1 MDLLQFAARLMTE
14 PGTRSPE
21 VVWREFRYTQP
32 FRVFLHDVPD
42 DFLRDRRSPNNT
54 FAAKASEDL
63 TVRDFGNSR
72 PVIDRL
78 LHPIGHRNRANV
90 PSFPNEVNYG
100 PMIFAA
106 LNMVKGQINEF
117 SSTEPTPR
125 RTARMARSLLP
136 FTLCMFGSCHKER
149 ASSTVNQFPSR
160 MPSFFAPFTR
170 RMPAAS
176 SGLRSPV
183 SAAS

>member
-1 MDLLQFAARLMTE
+1 MRPSVSHIPSQRDISVPQTTPLRQTHRKILPCATFATVNQSSIVCFTQLGIGTVRMC
-14 PGTRSPE
+14 PPFPTRSTIAQRSSRRWMWSS
-21 VVWREFRYTQP
+21 VRSMSS
-32 FRVFLHDVPD
+32 L
-42 DFLRDRRSPNNT
+42 LRSP
-54 FAAKASEDL
+54 
-63 TVRDFGNSR
+63 
-72 PVIDRL
+72 
-78 LHPIGHRNRANV
+78 
-90 PSFPNEVNYG
+90 
-100 PMIFAA
+100 
-106 LNMVKGQINEF
+106 Q
-117 SSTEPTPR
+117 PR

-136 FTLCMFGSCHKER
+136 FTLCLFGSCHRER